1 MLEKGFDAYTYV
13 DKTYFNFRPNNRER
27 IYISLLE
34 NLKKIAEREGYSL
47 IDDTIEYS
55 HGEDLNRNCPDSYK
69 VTIKGRFSL
78 N

>member
-1 MLEKGFDAYTYV
+1 MLEKEFDTYTYV
-13 DKTYFNFRPNNRER
+13 DRNYFYSRPNNKER
-27 IYISLLE
+27 IYAILLE

-47 IDDTIEYS
+47 IDETIEYS
-55 HGEDLNRNCPDSYK
+55 HGEDLNRRCKDRYK